1 MSKEIKKEQNKLN
14 IISPDSRLWIAW
26 DNSDNTA
33 VYAAGEREEVITYL
47 ESILEIPFKDMDH
60 ITIDD
65 LYIS

>member
-1 MSKEIKKEQNKLN
+1 MSNELKTELNKLN

-26 DNSDNTA
+26 DNSDDTA
-33 VYAAGEREEVITYL
+33 VYAAGEREEVISYL
-47 ESILEIPFKDMDH
+47 ESVLEIPFKDMDH

>member
-1 MSKEIKKEQNKLN
+1 MSKENKKEQKQLD
-14 IISPDSRLWIAW
+14 IMSPDSRLWIAW
-26 DNSDNTA
+26 DNSDDTA
-33 VYAAGEREEVITYL
+33 VYAAGEREEVISYL